1 MRLLA
6 FIPSDTFLNLWGIF
20 LLVVAVV
27 IVPVLLVLLARLI
40 SVALTINRH
49 AAAAASAAA
58 SIRENSEPA
67 AQLAETLRVAG
78 ELLEVARTVEAHGV
92 VLEKVL
98 TRHLPQQQAARR

>member
-1 MRLLA
+1 VRVLA
-6 FIPSDTFLNLWGIF
+6 FVPSDAFLNAWGIF

-27 IVPVLLVLLARLI
+27 IVPVVLVLLARLI
-40 SVALTINRH
+40 AVALKINHH
-49 AAAAASAAA
+49 AAAAAAAA
-58 SIRENSEPA
+58 SQIRANSEPA

-98 TRHLPQQQAARR
+98 TRYLPQHQPVRR

>member
-1 MRLLA
+1 MRVLA
-6 FIPSDTFLNLWGIF
+6 FVPSDGFLNAWGIF

-40 SVALTINRH
+40 AVAMKINRH
-49 AAAAASAAA
+49 AALAAAAAA
-58 SIRENSEPA
+58 QIRANSEPA

-98 TRHLPQQQAARR
+98 TRHLPQKQAARR

>member
-6 FIPSDTFLNLWGIF
+6 FTPSDGFLLAWEIF
-20 LLVVAVV
+20 LLAVV
-27 IVPVLLVLLARLI
+27 VLIVPTLLVLLTRLI
-40 SVALTINRH
+40 AVAVKINRNAV
-49 AAAAASAAA
+49 AAAAAAKE
-58 SIRENSEPA
+58 IRANSEPA

-92 VLEKVL
+92 VLERVL

>member
-6 FIPSDTFLNLWGIF
+6 FVPSDAFLNAWGIF

-27 IVPVLLVLLARLI
+27 IVPVLLVLLVRLI
-40 SVALTINRH
+40 AVAMKINRH
-49 AAAAASAAA
+49 AAHAAAAAA
-58 SIRENSEPA
+58 QIRANSEPA

-98 TRHLPQQQAARR
+98 TRHLPQKQAARR

>member
-1 MRLLA
+1 MSLVA
-6 FIPSDTFLNLWGIF
+6 FVPSDTFLNLWGVF
-20 LLVVAVV
+20 LLVVAVAV
-27 IVPVLLVLLARLI
+27 VPVLLLLLARLI
-40 SVALTINRH
+40 GVALTINKH
-49 AAAAASAAA
+49 AAEAAAASAQ
-58 SIRENSEPA
+58 IRANSEPA

>member
-6 FIPSDTFLNLWGIF
+6 FVPSDAFLNAWGIF

-40 SVALTINRH
+40 LVAMKINRH
-49 AAAAASAAA
+49 AARAAAVAAQ
-58 SIRENSEPA
+58 IRDNSEPA

-78 ELLEVARTVEAHGV
+78 ELLEVARTVETHGV

-98 TRHLPQQQAARR
+98 TRHLPQKQAARR

>member
-1 MRLLA
+1 MGLLA
-6 FIPSDTFLNLWGIF
+6 FVPSDAFLNAWAIF
-20 LLVVAVV
+20 LLVVTVL

-40 SVALTINRH
+40 AVALKINRH
-49 AAAAASAAA
+49 AAAAAAAA
-58 SIRENSEPA
+58 AQIRANSEPA

-98 TRHLPQQQAARR
+98 TRHLGQTQGARR